1 MFHYG
6 TRAQRAAALACLLA
20 LAASAAQGVGQVFL
34 DGFEYAVGPLPS
46 TNGWQQDDY
55 RNLCNVVSSAADG
68 GVGPHG
74 GSKMLRCNWNG
85 QVAWNDPAAYESAF
99 KSNFN
104 FTNEIF
110 LRWWVRRDASLQGGT
125 GPKIYRTNACSFGDI
140 QLSTSTSG
148 TSEGSWYDGS
158 CNQIYRYWGGDSAG
172 NTSGWHKME
181 LYFKNASSNGA
192 FKYWVDDSLEANYTG
207 NTSGAFQY
215 FYITSNWSG
224 AAGCCDHDTT
234 NYLYWDDFEVWS
246 DNGNSSYTGSMA
258 NGDIALSGGGGDTTP
273 PVVSGLLPTGVQPNY
288 TTSVTLQA
296 TTDENATCK
305 YNTTDTSYASMSNTF
320 ATTGGTAHSQSGF
333 AVSAG
338 NSYTRYVRC
347 SDTSGNANTSSST
360 ISFSV
365 ANPTIASVV
374 CTQFSPTQSP
384 GSIPCSSTTNGTPTS
399 YAWSFQSAMPNCSF
413 SPQAA
418 STTLTCQYGAN
429 PKPCLTIQP
438 GGSSL
443 CTTATY
449 PFRYNKPSGFGVN

>member
-1 MFHYG
+1 M
-6 TRAQRAAALACLLA
+6 
-20 LAASAAQGVGQVFL
+20 
-34 DGFEYAVGPLPS
+34 
-46 TNGWQQDDY
+46 
-55 RNLCNVVSSAADG
+55 VSF
-68 GVGPHG
+68 
-74 GSKMLRCNWNG
+74 NWNG
-85 QVAWNDPAAYESAF
+85 PTA
-99 KSNFN
+99 NFDTMFMSMASRYN
-104 FTNEIF
+104 NELF
-110 LRWWVRRDASLQGGT
+110 LRYWIRFASDWSWGT
-125 GPKIYRTNACSFGDI
+125 
-140 QLSTSTSG
+140 TS
-148 TSEGSWYDGS
+148 
-158 CNQIYRYWGGDSAG
+158 SAG
-172 NTSGWHKME
+172 HFMRFYQSSPYNDW
-181 LYFKNASSNGA
+181 LDSNGA
-192 FKYWVDDSLEANYTG
+192 PGSWISEVIVNGNTYGSQWNGLPNSSWHKYEKYINRSTGVVKMWLDDSLFASWTG
-207 NTSGAFQY
+207 VSFGSQKY
-215 FYITSNWSG
+215 DLFYIMSNWGTDKPDS
-224 AAGCCDHDTT
+224 T
-234 NYLYWDDFEVWS
+234 NHMYLDDWEVWS
-246 DNGNSSYTGSMA
+246 DTGSSSFTGSMS

-273 PVVSGLLPTGVQPNY
+273 PVISGLLPTGVQSNL

-365 ANPTIASVV
+365 ANPTVTSVV

-384 GSIPCSSTTNGTPTS
+384 GSIPCQSATNGTPTS
-399 YAWSFQSAMPNCSF
+399 YAWSFQSAMPYCSF
-413 SPQAA
+413 SPQSAN
-418 STTLTCQYGAN
+418 TTLTCQYGAN